1 MLHRG
6 TKFSGSVGVVLETGI
21 RFFRGVSVHRSP
33 SPSLLKPSVLLQ
45 GDASKSDSEGDL
57 FPRSLEEE
65 GGLKK
70 NFSNPACE

>member
-6 TKFSGSVGVVLETGI
+6 TKFSGSVGVVLDTGI
-21 RFFRGVSVHRSP
+21 HFCRGLSMHCGLSA
-33 SPSLLKPSVLLQ
+33 SLLKPSVLLQ

-70 NFSNPACE
+70 NLSNPACE

>member
-1 MLHRG
+1 MHCGL
-6 TKFSGSVGVVLETGI
+6 SA
-21 RFFRGVSVHRSP
+21 
-33 SPSLLKPSVLLQ
+33 SLLKPSVLLQ

-70 NFSNPACE
+70 NLSNPACE

>member
-1 MLHRG
+1 MM
-6 TKFSGSVGVVLETGI
+6 LETGI
-21 RFFRGVSVHRSP
+21 RFFRGVSVHCCP
-33 SPSLLKPSVLLQ
+33 SPSLLKPSVLVQ

-70 NFSNPACE
+70 ILSNPACE